1 VLLPIK
7 AVLTNVISIGAALGA
22 VVWVFQQGHLVGLL
36 GGVELGYTHLTVPVL
51 VAAIA
56 FGLSVDYEVF
66 LLSRI
71 RERWLAG
78 SGPRES
84 VAEGLQRTGRIVT
97 AAALLIAVV
106 FAGFVSGGFVPIKS
120 IGLGLVLAVTLDATV
135 IRMLTVPATMTLLG
149 RHNWWLPRPLRRVHD
164 RLAPAEPPPA
174 AAPPQE
180 PEPEP
185 QPVA

>member
-1 VLLPIK
+1 
-7 AVLTNVISIGAALGA
+7 
-22 VVWVFQQGHLVGLL
+22 VVWVFQDGHRAGLL
-36 GGVELGYTHLTVPVL
+36 GTEKMGYVHLTVPVL
-51 VAAIA
+51 VGAIA

-174 AAPPQE
+174 AVPPQ
-180 PEPEP
+180 EPEP